1 MAYAA
6 VPLKS
11 SSLQRPV
18 SPHTG
23 RLHHRQAKQ
32 PAVSVGTRLAS
43 HRTWHILLLVAVL
56 SLSLDL
62 CRSLSGLASTSHA
75 HSTLSVLLPCFHIV
89 SLSAHTHEH
98 VHHQVENE
106 LVK

>member
-1 MAYAA
+1 MAHAA

-18 SPHTG
+18 SPHKG
-23 RLHHRQAKQ
+23 RLHHRQAEQ
-32 PAVSVGTRLAS
+32 PAVSVGRRLAC
-43 HRTWHILLLVAVL
+43 HRACHILLLFAAL
-56 SLSLDL
+56 SLSLGL
-62 CRSLSGLASTSHA
+62 CRSLSGLVSTSHA
-75 HSTLSVLLPCFHIV
+75 HSTLSVLLPYFHIV
-89 SLSAHTHEH
+89 SLSAHTHKH